1 MPEGNI
7 AVILTDIN
15 LTPNEQLGR
24 RLYNFNAT
32 MYEIGDG
39 YSLKELD
46 SLGIITIPTLSD
58 IFSST
63 SNFYTK
69 TNNIDES
76 NVSD

>member
-39 YSLKELD
+39 YSLKALD
-46 SLGIITIPTLSD
+46 SLGIITIPILSD